1 MDKSVLQENTPLT
14 NFVRNCTRG
23 SSGVFSIP
31 PPVKISMTS
40 VFHALSQLFLETVN
54 LSLWFQIDQNQNCSM
69 DKVQN
74 EGKEK
79 KVNMQRLRSQQWR
92 RHVGAHADGHKHG
105 DRKPTETSVTKFCYK
120 NVNLSLEGLKNTK
133 ISHFFNQH
141 GSSDS
146 RPPCKFHV
154 RPKSLE
160 IQA

>member
-1 MDKSVLQENTPLT
+1 
-14 NFVRNCTRG
+14 
-23 SSGVFSIP
+23 
-31 PPVKISMTS
+31 MTS

-79 KVNMQRLRSQQWR
+79 KVNMQRFRSQQWR
-92 RHVGAHADGHKHG
+92 RHVGAHPDGHQHG

-146 RPPCKFHV
+146 RPPCWNSTSC
-154 RPKSLE
+154 KSFE
-160 IQA
+160 IQAESITKPRTHSERKFCMNSSFQLLLHIMNAISQEKQ